1 MQNYDKQM
9 QNHDKTEM
17 QNVHKE
23 TVHSAQHPIVS

>member
-9 QNHDKTEM
+9 QNLDKRET

-23 TVHSAQHPIVS
+23 TVHSAQRPIVS